1 MRNLFLI
8 LLFVNLLLLGWQLWV
23 DPESSADISLAGS
36 SELLIYGQQGS
47 GAPAAPGKVATSAQC
62 VYIGPVPD
70 AAAAQQLQGILAERE
85 ISAQPVMREGQVWV
99 GHWVQVQ
106 GFADKDLAE
115 AARQRLLAADLPDA
129 YLMQDGATTIISL
142 GVFRERARAERV
154 REAAR
159 RAGFATV
166 MKERVR
172 AAAEYWLVSGL
183 ASDQQAALKDL
194 GMADDRI
201 LRAESAPC
209 PPLSAP
215 LSGAVA
221 PE

>member
-8 LLFVNLLLLGWQLWV
+8 LLLVNLLLLGWQLWV
-23 DPESSADISLAGS
+23 DPEPSADISLAGS
-36 SELLIYGQQGS
+36 GELLAYGQQGS
-47 GAPAAPGKVATSAQC
+47 GAAAGSGQAGTSAQC

-70 AAAAQQLQGILAERE
+70 AAAAQQLLGVLAERK
-85 ISAQPVMREGQVWV
+85 ISAQPVMREGQVWL

-115 AARQRLLAADLPDA
+115 AARQRLLTAGLPDA
-129 YLMQDGATTIISL
+129 YLMQDGAVTVISL
-142 GVFRERARAERV
+142 GVFRERTRAERV

-166 MKERVR
+166 MKERIR
-172 AAAEYWLVSGL
+172 ATAEYWLVADLPSG
-183 ASDQQAALKDL
+183 QQVALKDL

-201 LRAESAPC
+201 LRAEGGPC
-209 PPLSAP
+209 PLLPVP